1 MLRQFKFF
9 LKKTATL
16 SLIGLIVVYQKCISA
31 FIPARCR
38 FLPTC
43 STYGI
48 EAIKAHGALKGL
60 VLLLKRLGKCHPITF
75 LGASSGFDPV
85 PPKKKKI
92 VKEKRE
98 KDATT
103 R

>member
-1 MLRQFKFF
+1 MLGS
-9 LKKTATL
+9 LKILLNKIATL
-16 SLIGLIVVYQKCISA
+16 SLIGLIVVYQRCISA

-43 STYGI
+43 SAYGI
-48 EAIKAHGALKGL
+48 EALKIHGALKGSG
-60 VLLLKRLGKCHPITF
+60 LLLKRLGKCNPIKL

-85 PPKKKKI
+85 PPKNKKH